1 MSAVFNAA
9 FAAGSSKGLD
19 IIKEKAK
26 LAHSILDSIEEKK
39 GYYLKLRKK
48 PAVKV

>member
-1 MSAVFNAA
+1 VSAVFHAA

-19 IIKEKAK
+19 IKEKAK
-26 LAHSILDSIEEKK
+26 LAHSILDRIAEKK